1 MRHHLVCH
9 IRYFDPEHPWEP
21 VYATFHEKYRMD
33 TLVCVAISDDLGN
46 TINRFFRQEIF
57 SQLGAARLPLPN
69 KLRELRRSRT
79 SLS

>member
-1 MRHHLVCH
+1 MRNHLVCP
-9 IRYFDPEHPWEP
+9 IRYFDPEHPSEP
-21 VYATFHEKYRMD
+21 VYATIHEQYRMEK
-33 TLVCVAISDDLGN
+33 LVCVAIIDDLGN

-57 SQLGAARLPLPN
+57 GQLGAAKLPLPN